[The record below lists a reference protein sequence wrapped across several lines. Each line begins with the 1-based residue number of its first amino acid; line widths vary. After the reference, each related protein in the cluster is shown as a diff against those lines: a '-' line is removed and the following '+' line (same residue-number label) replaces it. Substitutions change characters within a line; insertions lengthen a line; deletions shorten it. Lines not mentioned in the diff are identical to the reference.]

1 MAAFLFP
8 ARLVR
13 PRNAKEDAPMD
24 LSPQT
29 RVELARHLP
38 VFDGYPYLVTALVG
52 GLYHFIVLPG
62 DLGTAELLSLARR
75 QHSANRL
82 RTCLAIGADDALYV
96 SDEGETVAEV
106 PRCSDP
112 ISDRLLGPEEF
123 PVTAELRDRQQR
135 LRGFIA
141 DSKARSAGGYL
152 VDRMRGRTATA
163 EDLVRLSGTD
173 PHGVPVG
180 LVRCAVCA
188 AYRGEC
194 LPSRHQPGLVVRVFC
209 RCENHNRCAR
219 CLHPLHEQRL
229 EASYYDERRVSV
241 LHVAAFCGL
250 SHVCP

>member
-1 MAAFLFP
+1 
-8 ARLVR
+8 
-13 PRNAKEDAPMD
+13 MD
-24 LSPQT
+24 LGRQT

-141 DSKARSAGGYL
+141 DSQARSAGGYL

-188 AYRGEC
+188 AYRG
-194 LPSRHQPGLVVRVFC
+194 S
-209 RCENHNRCAR
+209 
-219 CLHPLHEQRL
+219 
-229 EASYYDERRVSV
+229 ASRRVTSRAWSSGCSAGARTTT
-241 LHVAAFCGL
+241 AARGASTPCTSSG
-250 SHVCP
+250 SRPPITTSAG